1 MEIKIKYLI
10 SIKYDIKLS
19 FKIFVDVYLMKYKRE
34 LFLLG
39 AVWIACICSDYWRCS
54 VTLLYV

>member
-39 AVWIACICSDYWRCS
+39 AV
-54 VTLLYV
+54 